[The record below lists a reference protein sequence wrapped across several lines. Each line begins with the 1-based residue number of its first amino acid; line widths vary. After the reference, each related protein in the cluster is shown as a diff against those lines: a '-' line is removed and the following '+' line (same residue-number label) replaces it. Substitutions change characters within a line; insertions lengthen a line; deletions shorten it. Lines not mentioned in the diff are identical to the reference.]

1 MKIKSLM
8 LVGLLFIGCGEV
20 DKDALKVMNGYNKKI
35 VVEKNSTK
43 EVGIK
48 KVSKVLLP
56 KVEVVVP
63 KKPEKLKYTFENE
76 FKTDKNLST
85 KEPIK
90 AVSTV
95 VKQESKKE
103 LSVSDKFVIAL
114 KEIKSKESI
123 AFKKSEDALSLAKL
137 EGIQKQLLKTKEL
150 EISKTES
157 EAKVTVA
164 NLELQKIQES
174 EKTNQLKNKFTY
186 QESLIKDKNALLVS
200 EKRLELYKIMAGVI
214 GFLLFLLLLI
224 YYFIRRRAESNRL
237 KMHEDKL
244 THKMQLKMI
253 EQQGKNLDKMLE
265 VVSTKGVSKDVEK
278 EILEAIK
285 DSQQKNLV
293 FNTPKKGLI
302 FRR

>member
-1 MKIKSLM
+1 MNFKNLM
-8 LVGLLFIGCGEV
+8 LVSLLFVGCGEV
-20 DKDALKVMNGYNKKI
+20 DKDALKAMNGYAKKV
-35 VVEKNSTK
+35 VVEKDITK
-43 EVGIK
+43 EVAIK
-48 KVSKVLLP
+48 KVSKALLP

-76 FKTDKNLST
+76 FKTEKNVLT

-90 AVSTV
+90 DIVKV
-95 VKQESKKE
+95 VETEPKKE
-103 LSVSDKFVIAL
+103 LSVSEKFAIAL

-150 EISKTES
+150 EISKTKN

-164 NLELQKIQES
+164 NLELKKTKES
-174 EKTNQLKNKFTY
+174 EKTNQLKDKFTY
-186 QESLIKDKNALLVS
+186 QKTLLKDKNTFVIS
-200 EKRLELYKIMAGVI
+200 EKRLELYKIMAGVV

-224 YYFIRRRAESNRL
+224 YYFTRRKTEANRV
-237 KMHEDKL
+237 KIHEDKL
-244 THKMQLKMI
+244 AHKMQLKMI
-253 EQQGKNLDKMLE
+253 EQQGKNLNKMLE
-265 VVSTKGVSKDVEK
+265 VVTTQGISKDVEK

-285 DSQQKNLV
+285 ESQQKNLI